1 MKMAPSLL
9 SQGKKSLGLVDKL
22 HGQPFADHGVG
33 FRFCALRDGRLG
45 GGLCTEI
52 CLAFHLS
59 AAWVAEGCEGRHSE
73 KAAVCSTEDTEGVP
87 DGAGLTHGEKWSGSI
102 LEVEP
107 QDFLMDWAWSVS
119 ERGDAEDCRVLGQ
132 TKQQEG

>member
-33 FRFCALRDGRLG
+33 FRFCSLRDGRLG
-45 GGLCTEI
+45 GVLCTEI
-52 CLAFHLS
+52 CLAFHLR

-87 DGAGLTHGEKWSGSI
+87 DGAGLTHGEKCSGSI

-107 QDFLMDWAWSVS
+107 QDFLMN
-119 ERGDAEDCRVLGQ
+119 
-132 TKQQEG
+132 